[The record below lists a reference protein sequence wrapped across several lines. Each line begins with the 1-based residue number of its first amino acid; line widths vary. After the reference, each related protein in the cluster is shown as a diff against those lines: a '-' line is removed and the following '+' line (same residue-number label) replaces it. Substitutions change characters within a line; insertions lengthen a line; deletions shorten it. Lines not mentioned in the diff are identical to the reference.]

1 MKQKEIIEKLE
12 SLEKEINSLKD
23 KKQNKV
29 HYLLLQIMEK
39 YTKKQIFVFSI
50 VSLFLFALFAYAG
63 TVTKTNTFST
73 GDVVSAS
80 KINTNFDT
88 LFTLV
93 NGNLDDN
100 NISSISSSKI
110 TGVLGISSI
119 PKLPA
124 DIFFPDGFGG
134 TTKTISLESG
144 NNYTY
149 VVPDNKTFYLM
160 SQSIN
165 HATDGSLWFNNYEYT
180 NCSMNTVIVKAG
192 TTISGGTV
200 QRFITGFEVT
210 EGVQVVNEVLNN
222 GVNDF
227 TVPAGKTLYILSISK
242 AEGDERS
249 ALYIDGK
256 KFLLQN
262 AYISFCFSHP
272 VIVSEG
278 LTIKAS
284 SAGYKAAIT
293 GYLK

>member
-1 MKQKEIIEKLE
+1 MKQKELIEKLE
-12 SLEKEINSLKD
+12 SLEKEINSLKE
-23 KKQNKV
+23 KKQNKI

-50 VSLFLFALFAYAG
+50 VFLFLLTLFAYAG

-73 GDVVSAS
+73 GEVVSAS
-80 KINTNFDT
+80 KINANFDT
-88 LFTLV
+88 LYTLV

-100 NISSISSSKI
+100 NISSLSSSKI

-119 PKLPA
+119 PKLP

-160 SQSIN
+160 SQSLQF
-165 HATDGSLWFNNYEYT
+165 GSLWFNNYEYV
-180 NCSMNTVIVKAG
+180 NCGMGTVIVKAG

-200 QRFITGFEVT
+200 QKFITGFEVT
-210 EGVQVVNEVLNN
+210 EGVQVVNEVLDN

-227 TVPAGKTLYILSISK
+227 TVPAGKTLYILSLSK

-249 ALYIDGK
+249 ALYIDSK
-256 KFLLQN
+256 KLIMQN
-262 AYISFCFSHP
+262 EYGSWCFSHP

>member
-12 SLEKEINSLKD
+12 SLEKGINSLKE
-23 KKQNKV
+23 KKQNKIQ
-29 HYLLLQIMEK
+29 YLLLQIMEK

-50 VSLFLFALFAYAG
+50 VFLFLFALFAYAG

-73 GDVVSAS
+73 GEVVSAS

-88 LFTLV
+88 LYTLV

-100 NISSISSSKI
+100 NISSLSSSKI
-110 TGVLGISSI
+110 TGVLDISSI
-119 PKLPA
+119 PKLP
-124 DIFFPDGFGG
+124 DTRFPDGFGG
-134 TTKTISLESG
+134 TSKTISLESG

-149 VVPDNKTFYLM
+149 VVPDNKTLYIL
-160 SQSIN
+160 SI
-165 HATDGSLWFNNYEYT
+165 TSDSLWFDNYEYLNFRT
-180 NCSMNTVIVKAG
+180 GVAIVKAG

-200 QRFITGFEVT
+200 QKFITGFEVT
-210 EGVQVVNEVLNN
+210 EGVQVVNEVLDN

-242 AEGDERS
+242 KEGDERS
-249 ALYIDGK
+249 ALYIDDK
-256 KFLLQN
+256 KLLLQSTVSLYFTN
-262 AYISFCFSHP
+262 P

>member
-12 SLEKEINSLKD
+12 SLEKGINSLKE
-23 KKQNKV
+23 KKQNKIQ
-29 HYLLLQIMEK
+29 YLLLQIMEK

-50 VSLFLFALFAYAG
+50 VFLFLFALFAYAG

-73 GDVVSAS
+73 GEVVSAS

-88 LFTLV
+88 LYTLV

-100 NISSISSSKI
+100 NISSLSSSKI
-110 TGVLGISSI
+110 TGVLDISSI
-119 PKLPA
+119 PKLP
-124 DIFFPDGFGG
+124 DTRFPDGFGG
-134 TTKTISLESG
+134 TSKTISLESG

-149 VVPDNKTFYLM
+149 VVPDNKTLYIL
-160 SQSIN
+160 SI
-165 HATDGSLWFNNYEYT
+165 TSDSLWFDNYEYLNFRT
-180 NCSMNTVIVKAG
+180 GVAIVKAG

-200 QRFITGFEVT
+200 QKFITGFEVT
-210 EGVQVVNEVLNN
+210 EGVQVVNEVLDN

-227 TVPAGKTLYILSISK
+227 TVPAGKTLYILSISEK
-242 AEGDERS
+242 EGDERS
-249 ALYIDGK
+249 ALYIDDK
-256 KFLLQN
+256 KLLLQSTVSLYFTN
-262 AYISFCFSHP
+262 P